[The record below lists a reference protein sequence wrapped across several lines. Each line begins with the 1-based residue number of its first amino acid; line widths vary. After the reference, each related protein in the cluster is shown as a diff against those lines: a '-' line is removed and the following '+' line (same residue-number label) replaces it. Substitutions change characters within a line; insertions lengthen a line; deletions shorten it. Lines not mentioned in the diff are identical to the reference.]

1 MWVVM
6 AHGVG
11 HPGAG
16 CGVVELG
23 VGCSGAGCGLSWR
36 MVWVILELG
45 VGLWSWVWVVKELDV
60 GCSGAGCG
68 KCSKQ
73 SAGHKTLRL
82 SAVVGCLRPLESCPS
97 FLGGLQAVH
106 SQAGSSGVCPAC
118 ISVL

>member
-1 MWVVM
+1 M
-6 AHGVG
+6 G

-16 CGVVELG
+16 CG
-23 VGCSGAGCGLSWR
+23 SSWSW
-36 MVWVILELG
+36 VWVVMELG
-45 VGLWSWVWVVKELDV
+45 VGLWSWVWVVMELGVGCHGAGCGLSWSMVWVFLELDV
-60 GCSGAGCG
+60 CCSGAGCG

-97 FLGGLQAVH
+97 FLGGSQAVH